1 MYTKYQNNLEK
12 HRQYISTHRC
22 DVDASAQYLA
32 MEDTFIQIGKGKDGG
47 KDDPWYKMNK
57 MEKDL
62 LDSFMYVRNEAA
74 LRGKSNMDASG
85 KPKIYEPETGRP
97 IISSDGI
104 IAQIERFANKFVFS
118 KLNAKFFN
126 KALSALVAKCEK
138 AQGNTFVFIMNSQ
151 MSYEVQDTLA
161 AWIDGKQTAGN
172 FLYSKEANGYV
183 KVGATFSSYTW
194 NGNTVQ
200 FRIDRTLDVEFPNRK
215 FGMLI
220 DLTPDGT
227 KGQAAINAFTF
238 KGGEMIHNWIE
249 GVGGRSGLASGAVSS
264 PVAGSKEIMWGY
276 NSVAVMNPY
285 KSVILI
291 SNEEQNTWF

>member
-1 MYTKYQNNLEK
+1 M
-12 HRQYISTHRC
+12 
-22 DVDASAQYLA
+22 
-32 MEDTFIQIGKGKDGG
+32 
-47 KDDPWYKMNK
+47 
-57 MEKDL
+57 
-62 LDSFMYVRNEAA
+62 
-74 LRGKSNMDASG
+74 
-85 KPKIYEPETGRP
+85 
-97 IISSDGI
+97 
-104 IAQIERFANKFVFS
+104 
-118 KLNAKFFN
+118 
-126 KALSALVAKCEK
+126 
-138 AQGNTFVFIMNSQ
+138 
-151 MSYEVQDTLA
+151 
-161 AWIDGKQTAGN
+161 DGKKVDQA

-264 PVAGSKEIMWGY
+264 PVAGSKEIMWGLRKI
-276 NSVAVMNPY
+276 AV
-285 KSVILI
+285 
-291 SNEEQNTWF
+291 

>member
-1 MYTKYQNNLEK
+1 M
-12 HRQYISTHRC
+12 
-22 DVDASAQYLA
+22 
-32 MEDTFIQIGKGKDGG
+32 
-47 KDDPWYKMNK
+47 
-57 MEKDL
+57 
-62 LDSFMYVRNEAA
+62 
-74 LRGKSNMDASG
+74 
-85 KPKIYEPETGRP
+85 
-97 IISSDGI
+97 I

-118 KLNAKFFN
+118 KLSAKYFN
-126 KALSALVAKCEK
+126 RALSALVSKCEK
-138 AQGNTFVFIMNSQ
+138 AQGNTFVFVMNSL

-161 AWIDGKQTAGN
+161 AWIEGRTSAGTY
-172 FLYSKEANGYV
+172 LYSKEANGYV
-183 KVGATFSSYTW
+183 KVGATFSAYEW

-238 KGGEMIHNWIE
+238 KGGEMIHNTVL
-249 GVGGRSGLASGAVSS
+249 GVGGRTGLASGEVSS

-291 SNEEQNTWF
+291 SNETESAMF

>member
-1 MYTKYQNNLEK
+1 
-12 HRQYISTHRC
+12 
-22 DVDASAQYLA
+22 

-47 KDDPWYKMNK
+47 KDDPWYKMNP

-97 IISSDGI
+97 IISSDGL
-104 IAQIERFANKFVFS
+104 IAQVERFANKFVIS
-118 KLNAKFFN
+118 KLNAKVFN
-126 KALSALVAKCEK
+126 KALAALVSKCEK
-138 AQGNTFVFIMNSQ
+138 SKGNVFTFICNSLLDNEIQ
-151 MSYEVQDTLA
+151 ETLS
-161 AWIDGKQTAGN
+161 AWIRDQKTTGT
-172 FLYSKEANGYV
+172 FLFSKEANGYV
-183 KVGATFSSYTW
+183 KVGATFAAYEW
-194 NGNTVQ
+194 NGNTIQ
-200 FRIDRTLDVEFPNRK
+200 FRHDRTLDVEFPNRK

-249 GVGGRSGLASGAVSS
+249 GVGKMSGLASGAVSS
-264 PVAGSKEIMWGY
+264 PVAGSKQIMWGY

-285 KSVILI
+285 RSVILI
-291 SNEEQNTWF
+291 GQEEENPLF